1 MKGWCVSSMTLLRR
15 VGALS
20 RRQRLLLVQATI
32 ALAAM
37 RIAIGTLPFRVIA
50 RLLGLEL
57 IRSLAVQGRGDPRA
71 AEIGWA
77 LRAAAAHTPW
87 ESTCL
92 IQALAGA
99 ALLRLRRIPSTLS
112 LGVSREPADRQ
123 LIAHAWLRCGD
134 EILTGAEGR
143 DRFVELTSFAVA

>member
-1 MKGWCVSSMTLLRR
+1 MTLLRR
-15 VGALS
+15 VGALP
-20 RRQRLLLVQATI
+20 RGQRLLLAQATI
-32 ALAAM
+32 ALAVM
-37 RIAIGTLPFRVIA
+37 RVAIRTLPFRVIA
-50 RLLGLEL
+50 RLLRLER
-57 IRSLAVQGRGDPRA
+57 IRSPEPHGRGDARA

-92 IQALAGA
+92 VQALAGA
-99 ALLRLRRIPSTLS
+99 AILRRRRIPSTLS
-112 LGVSREPADRQ
+112 LGVAREAADRQ

-134 EILTGAEGR
+134 EVLTGDEGR

>member
-1 MKGWCVSSMTLLRR
+1 MTLLRR
-15 VGALS
+15 LAALP
-20 RRQRLLLVQATI
+20 RRRRLLLVQATL

-37 RIAIGTLPFRVIA
+37 RLAISALPFRVIA
-50 RLLGLEL
+50 RLLGLER
-57 IRSLAVQGRGDPRA
+57 IRSRAADEPGDPRA

-77 LRAAAAHTPW
+77 LHAAAAHAPW

-92 IQALAGA
+92 VQALAGA
-99 ALLRLRRIPSTLS
+99 AMLRWRGIPSTLS

-123 LIAHAWLRCGD
+123 LIAHAWLRCGN
-134 EILTGAEGR
+134 EIVTGAEGR

>member
-1 MKGWCVSSMTLLRR
+1 
-15 VGALS
+15 VGALP
-20 RRQRLLLVQATI
+20 RRQRLLLVQATV

-37 RIAIGTLPFRVIA
+37 RIAIRALPFRMIA
-50 RLLGLEL
+50 RLLGLEQL
-57 IRSLAVQGRGDPRA
+57 RTRDAHGRGDPRA
-71 AEIGWA
+71 AEVGWA
-77 LRAAAAHTPW
+77 LRAAAAHVPW
-87 ESTCL
+87 QSTCL
-92 IQALAGA
+92 VQALAGA
-99 ALLRLRRIPSTLS
+99 AMLRRRRIPSTLS

>member
-1 MKGWCVSSMTLLRR
+1 MTLLRR
-15 VGALS
+15 VGALP
-20 RRQRLLLVQATI
+20 RRRRLLLLQAAIT
-32 ALAAM
+32 LAAM
-37 RIAIGTLPFRVIA
+37 RVAISVLPFRVIA
-50 RLLGLEL
+50 RMLGLER
-57 IRSLAVQGRGDPRA
+57 IRSRPAEQLGDARA

-77 LRAAAAHTPW
+77 LRAAAAHVPW

-92 IQALAGA
+92 VQALAGA
-99 ALLRLRRIPSTLS
+99 AMLRLRGIASTLT
-112 LGVSREPADRQ
+112 LGVRREAADRQ